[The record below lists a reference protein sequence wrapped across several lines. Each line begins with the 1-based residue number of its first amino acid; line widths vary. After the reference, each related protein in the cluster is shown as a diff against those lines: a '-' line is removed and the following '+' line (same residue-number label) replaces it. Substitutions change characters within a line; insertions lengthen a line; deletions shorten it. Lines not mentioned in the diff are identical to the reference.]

1 MRAIIFLFM
10 LVGLFVMLQHSPLDS
25 AKQPVAPVSYSKLR

>member
-1 MRAIIFLFM
+1 MRAIVFLLM
-10 LVGLFVMLQHSPLDS
+10 LAGLFVMLQHSRLDS